1 MNNILEYLERNVEL
15 MPDKIAL
22 AINNETITFKELS
35 IQSKKLAVTISKSS
49 NDNGVAVFVNR
60 GINTIVLFMAAIYSG
75 NFYIPIDPNMPVEK
89 IQSII
94 NDANP
99 SVILGE
105 DANEELANALD
116 FDGNFITLSDSSNEM
131 CCLPEIGENSP
142 LYMIYTSGSTGK
154 PKGVLKNHK
163 AMISFV
169 ETYVKT
175 FEFSSDEIIGNQTPL
190 FFDASAKD
198 IYLMLK
204 TGSTLDII
212 PTEKFSMPTTLIE
225 YMNDKRIS
233 FISWVPTAF
242 SIVAQLR
249 TFSFIRPVYLKK
261 AFFVG
266 EVMPMKTLNYWRKF
280 LPEVKYVN
288 LYGQSE
294 LAGVS
299 CFYDVEGEFENDDTL
314 PMGKTFSN
322 CEIFLV
328 DQEQNIT
335 SANQIGEMYV
345 VSDALATEYYNDEEK
360 TKASFIIRDFGN
372 GAVRALKTG
381 DLAYYN
387 EEGLLIF
394 ASRTDFQIKHLGHR
408 IELGEIETVA
418 GALDDLQS
426 CCCLYNE
433 KKQQITLFC
442 EILNGS
448 EITPVEIRSILKK
461 KLSTYMVP
469 EKVIIL
475 DAMPINANGKIN
487 RQYLKELLK

>member
-1 MNNILEYLERNVEL
+1 MKNILEYLERNVEL

-22 AINNETITFKELS
+22 AINNESITFNELS

-60 GINTIVLFMAAIYSG
+60 GINTVVLFMAAVYSG

-94 NDANP
+94 NDANS

-105 DANEELANALD
+105 DANEELVNALD
-116 FDGNFITLSDSSNEM
+116 FDGDFITLSDSSNEM
-131 CCLPEIGENSP
+131 CDFPEIDENSP
-142 LYMIYTSGSTGK
+142 LYMVYTSGSTGK
-154 PKGVLKNHK
+154 PKGVLKTHK
-163 AMISFV
+163 AVVSFI
-169 ETYVKT
+169 ETYVNT
-175 FEFSSDEIIGNQTPL
+175 FDFSSNDIIGNQTPL

-198 IYLMLK
+198 IFLMLK
-204 TGSTLDII
+204 TGATLEII

-225 YMNDKRIS
+225 YMNEKKIS

-249 TFSFIRPVYLKK
+249 TFSFVKPQYLRK

-280 LPEVKYVN
+280 LPDVKYVN

-294 LAGVS
+294 IAGVS
-299 CFYDVEGEFENDDTL
+299 CYYEVVDEFENDDTL
-314 PMGKTFSN
+314 PMGRTFSN
-322 CEIFLV
+322 CKIFLV

-345 VSDALATEYYNDEEK
+345 VSDALATKYYNDEEK
-360 TKASFIIRDFGN
+360 TKASFIKRDFGN

-418 GALDDLQS
+418 GALDDLRS
-426 CCCLYNE
+426 CCCLYN
-433 KKQQITLFC
+433 KKRQQITLFC
-442 EILNGS
+442 EISKDS
-448 EITPVEIRSILKK
+448 EITSIEIRSILKR
-461 KLSTYMVP
+461 KLSSYMVP

-475 DAMPINANGKIN
+475 DVMPINANGKIN
-487 RQYLKELLK
+487 RQFLKELLK